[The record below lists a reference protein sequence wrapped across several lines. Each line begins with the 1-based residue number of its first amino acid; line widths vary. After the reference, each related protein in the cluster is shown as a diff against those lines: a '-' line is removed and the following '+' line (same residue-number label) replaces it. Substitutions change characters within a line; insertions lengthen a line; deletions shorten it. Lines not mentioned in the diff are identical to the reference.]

1 MATKTRSRS
10 KYDPAILDTI
20 LAMGLQGA
28 SQKMIWSKLGISSST
43 ARAWREKHADFAEAL
58 DLALVHSQAFWETQ
72 MLANVENKNF
82 NSRMVEIAVRG
93 QFPSDYKDN
102 REIKSEVKAEVTVDF
117 NKAVDDLLKAL
128 KEAE

>member
-1 MATKTRSRS
+1 MANKS
-10 KYDPAILDTI
+10 KYDPAILPII
-20 LAMGLQGA
+20 LEMGLQGS
-28 SQKMIWSKLGISSST
+28 SQKMIWSKLGISSAT

-58 DLALVHSQAFWETQ
+58 DLALVHSQAFWESQ

-102 REIKSEVKAEVTVDF
+102 REVKQEIKAEVTVDF
-117 NKAVDDLLKAL
+117 NKAVDQLLKDL